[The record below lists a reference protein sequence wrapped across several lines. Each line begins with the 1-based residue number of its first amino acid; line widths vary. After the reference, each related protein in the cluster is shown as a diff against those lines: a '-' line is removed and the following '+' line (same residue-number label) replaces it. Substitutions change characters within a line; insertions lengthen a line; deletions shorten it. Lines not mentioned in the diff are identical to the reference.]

1 MAKYNQGLLGQFSG
15 KAGPV
20 VGSSWKGIGYLRGN
34 PRKTRNRDASMKTE
48 IQTAKFKLASS
59 FVKAIASLLAI
70 TFPGSKTKTTGR
82 NNALSSVLQQ
92 AITGDYPDLRIEYSK
107 VHNYEKSYEFADRIR
122 REVNQPGK
130 GITCYILSLALLG
143 KKEEARH
150 RLEQLLRR
158 EDDPG
163 VTLHGDL
170 AVCHA
175 ALGNLDKTFC
185 YI

>member
-1 MAKYNQGLLGQFSG
+1 MGKYNQGVLGQFSG
-15 KAGPV
+15 KVGPV
-20 VGSSWKGIGYLRGN
+20 VGSSWKGIGYLRSN
-34 PRKTRNRDASMKTE
+34 ARKKKNRDVSVKTE
-48 IQTAKFKLASS
+48 IQRAKFKLASS
-59 FVKAIASLLAI
+59 FVKAIASLLAT
-70 TFPGSKTKTTGR
+70 TFPDAKARMTGR

-175 ALGNLDKTFC
+175 ALDNLDKTFY